1 VKKDSLIVT
10 RNSHGGHA
18 LFVVRNES
26 RITNSESFREPKR
39 HESRAFTLIEL
50 LVVVAILAILAAL
63 LLPTLR
69 NAKETG
75 KSAVCLSNLRQL
87 YTAFA
92 LYAGD
97 NGEAVPDSYPAGT
110 GYYWQNLGSRYLG
123 VGETYPDAA
132 NGVRY
137 RVLLC
142 PGEKGDWIRDWPVPG
157 SPSKIKMFDH
167 PRSPS
172 SYVINYMIPGTPW
185 PYGASPRAVF
195 ADRTADTGYG
205 PSHICNMKSV
215 SEVGFIL
222 DCPNYGAPDWTVTAY
237 GPDIDNPDPFFWQY
251 NYYAFRHPGNRA
263 NLLYYDGHVAAI
275 QPRAQTGKY
284 VWNYKYP

>member
-1 VKKDSLIVT
+1 MRGAFSSAAGPVFGRARCLALEVKSSLRRYTVL
-10 RNSHGGHA
+10 RRG
-18 LFVVRNES
+18 
-26 RITNSESFREPKR
+26 
-39 HESRAFTLIEL
+39 FTLIEL
-50 LVVVAILAILAAL
+50 LVVVAIIAILAAL
-63 LLPTLR
+63 LLPALK
-69 NAKETG
+69 NAKETA
-75 KSAVCLSNLRQL
+75 KSAVCMSNLRQL

-97 NGEAVPDSYPAGT
+97 NSGAPPDSYPAGA
-110 GYYWQNLGSRYLG
+110 GYYWQNLGSQYLG
-123 VGETYPDAA
+123 SGGAYPDAV

-167 PRSPS
+167 PRAPS
-172 SYVINYMIPGTPW
+172 SYVINRAIPGIPW
-185 PYGASPRAVF
+185 PYGGSPRAIF
-195 ADRTADTGYG
+195 AQSTADAAAENA
-205 PSHICNMKSV
+205 PALNVRSV

-222 DCPNYGAPDWTVTAY
+222 DCPNYGAPDWIVTAY
-237 GPDIDNPDPFFWQY
+237 GPDIDNPNFFFWQY

-284 VWNYKYP
+284 VWNYMYP